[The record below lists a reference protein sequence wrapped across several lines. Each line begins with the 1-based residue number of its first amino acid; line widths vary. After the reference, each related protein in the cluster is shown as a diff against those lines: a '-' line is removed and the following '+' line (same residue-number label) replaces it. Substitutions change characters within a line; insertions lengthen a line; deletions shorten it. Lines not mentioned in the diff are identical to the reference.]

1 MFAVIADCKAEANMR
16 KLSVSA
22 AALSCRRYL
31 SDLLG
36 RSSGD
41 KKPVKSQIAE
51 PERKHSQ
58 ASELSTPASP
68 ADWETTQTKEDAK
81 HPTDAA
87 VDRPVSRVGLS
98 LYLRGELSSNED
110 LYLDGMVE
118 GRVQLNDRK
127 LTIATTAKVA
137 ADIFAGEVVVCG
149 TVKGDVHAK
158 KRIEIK
164 KEGSVTG
171 DLTTPEILIEDGAY
185 FKGTIEIEL
194 SADQEA
200 NKNVSPKTESEPDA
214 PLTGRK
220 VA

>member
-1 MFAVIADCKAEANMR
+1 MR

-36 RSSGD
+36 RSSRN

-58 ASELSTPASP
+58 ASELSTPAPP
-68 ADWETTQTKEDAK
+68 ADLETTQTTEDA
-81 HPTDAA
+81 T
-87 VDRPVSRVGLS
+87 VDRLVSRVGAS
-98 LYLRGELSSNED
+98 LYLKGELSGNED

-127 LTIATTAKVA
+127 LTIATTAKAA

-149 TVKGDVHAK
+149 TVKGNVHAK

-171 DLTTPEILIEDGAY
+171 NLRTPQILIEDGAY
-185 FKGTIEIEL
+185 FKGTIEIEF
-194 SADQEA
+194 SVDQEA
-200 NKNVSPKTESEPDA
+200 NTNVSPKTESEPDA